1 MTLTIEYQAIANHL
15 GWASSSATEKTSAS
29 SGGSY
34 NPTKLGYWDFV
45 CTEFFK
51 MKKEKDTNSKF

>member
-15 GWASSSATEKTSAS
+15 GWASSSATEKSSAS

-34 NPTKLGYWDFV
+34 NPAKLGY
-45 CTEFFK
+45 
-51 MKKEKDTNSKF
+51 